1 MPKIPTFTS
10 EARPTA
16 QAASVVSNIKIPL
29 NQTVAGALGPLGK
42 AAENYYIKEKQI
54 ETKVQAGELTAD
66 ATVEVFNAASEA
78 ELKNTPQEG
87 IDYFN
92 QKFES
97 IQNKYKAKAP
107 NKNAG
112 DLFNITFSSNKSVY
126 VNNILKKTRTNLV
139 TTRVN
144 QVDQR
149 VRSKIAAAV
158 ASGSKFE
165 FDILAKSV
173 EEEYQGLVND
183 GIIGK
188 KDLEIYRKK
197 LPNLVEVA
205 QVRKIAINNASQAFL
220 ILSDAKNFTTIQ
232 GEERRKLI
240 SEFGTLAKQQADVTS
255 AVLNQSIIDKS
266 KKFMEKYGDNQKF
279 GFTTQELEEFKIGN
293 EEADNQIVSL
303 NEKIV
308 NQQFSFDTNYNTN
321 TDVISKIASGEIK
334 NTSTK
339 FLLAGETEAKS
350 ILERAGDKTINNK
363 DVKFLSDVIIRN
375 NNDTFKKQ
383 DKQFLNYFEG
393 LVPLLQGNTFLNYFD
408 KEYNAKASELRQTL
422 HTRYLNGLAQG
433 VQPND
438 LLSYT
443 SENYIA
449 KDIKNYLPKT
459 SDLGSIIVDMAA
471 ENNSTI
477 DGPPRIEGEN
487 AEQYLKRIETINID
501 DASSSLDTNKDVQ
514 QVGFVGDLILGKD
527 RFLIAN
533 WNKHY
538 QTDNTTKNSLKARER
553 LSRDYTVPDEAVSA
567 IENAATNFAGDGGFS
582 KEYLI
587 DALTK
592 IGQIETQY
600 ETKIQRGNNP
610 EIENFYARSY
620 WQIEVDTAKDLLE
633 NSAPI
638 FGQNF
643 EFTFSKYAK
652 DGKTAR
658 ESLLNLDDKDLVNL
672 LEKDDTLAANIAASL
687 IVTRFNTEEAW
698 N

>member
-16 QAASVVSNIKIPL
+16 QAPSVVSNIKIPL

-687 IVTRFNTEEAW
+687 IVTRFNTEEA
-698 N
+698 

>member
-687 IVTRFNTEEAW
+687 IVTRFNTEEA
-698 N
+698 